1 AAEISPKDEEEGL
14 HILALLLRC
23 AEAVSADNFKEANAI
38 LPQITELLT
47 PYGTSVQRVAA
58 YFAEAMSASSLLC
71 GIQIMFISVAPQM
84 VPCSRPKG
92 NQSRHHAPLGGI
104 SKHSRLNDM

>member
-58 YFAEAMSASSLLC
+58 YFAEAMSA
-71 GIQIMFISVAPQM
+71 
-84 VPCSRPKG
+84 
-92 NQSRHHAPLGGI
+92 
-104 SKHSRLNDM
+104 